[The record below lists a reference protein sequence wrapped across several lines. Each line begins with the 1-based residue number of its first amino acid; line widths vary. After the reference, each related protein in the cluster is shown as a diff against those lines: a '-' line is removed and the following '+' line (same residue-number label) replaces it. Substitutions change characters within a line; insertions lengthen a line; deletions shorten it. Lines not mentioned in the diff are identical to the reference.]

1 MLLSIHS
8 VINLDVQDTQIM
20 LKIKL
25 LNLELSLVKCD
36 TLKGW

>member
-1 MLLSIHS
+1 MLFSIYS
-8 VINLDVQDTQIM
+8 VITLDVQDTQIM

-36 TLKGW
+36 MLKGW